1 MLEVKHLVK
10 TYSPKGG
17 VTVRALDDVS
27 IVFPEKGM
35 VFLLGKSG
43 SGKST
48 LLNVAG
54 GLDKADSGEII
65 VKGKSS
71 KDFSASD
78 FDSYRNTCVGFVFQ
92 EYNLLNEFSVEQ
104 NVALALQLQN
114 KKNDKA
120 AVNALLERVDLKGL
134 GKRKPSTLS
143 GGQKQRVAIARAL
156 IKEPEIIMADEPTG
170 ALDSTTGRQIL
181 DTFKKLSKEKL
192 VVIVSHDREFAEHY
206 ADRIIE
212 LADGKII
219 SDASK
224 TYSEPT
230 ELENGAMRVIAGNT
244 VTIENADKIDENDIK
259 KILEIIRKNGGKAI
273 IATDERKIENVKKA
287 CKINEDGS
295 AESFETTKP
304 TEPVEYDGNSTK
316 FIKSKLPA
324 SHAIKIGAS
333 GLKTKPI
340 RLIFTALLSVV
351 AFSLFGVL
359 SAFMTYD
366 RDFSFSKALQKTG
379 NPAAKVITQY
389 EQTLKTIT
397 VDTSDGSETIN
408 SDATYGSNISV
419 SKNDLKKLND
429 NNANIKF
436 AGVFGLSEYS
446 SDTKTAIG
454 VQVPDNDYYP
464 FSYFTGFSDCGAEFL
479 KSCGYTLSTGRY
491 PENKDEI
498 AVTEYVDGLFK
509 AAGKGSATDNS
520 VKITIRVLNE
530 DDDGGAGYKHIDVDL
545 KIVGVYK
552 TKAIDRKFDALKEK
566 QGATT
571 IMTSEKRSDLIA
583 SFEDY
588 LKNSFNLIAF
598 VSPEFYD
605 SYVEKDDYS
614 YDFSEHI
621 LNIIGVEISYEPISD
636 NIGYSY
642 LEAYTARFIS
652 YYSDRFVFFDL
663 DGNEIKNFDVNNLKL
678 GIDEVYAPLE
688 MFYYSD
694 GEYITKP
701 EEDNKIR
708 YFKNYKGY
716 EGTLNVK
723 GYYAVRRSTGP
734 TFSNS
739 RNMIVSEEFIAK
751 YSSAGSY
758 SFGISTTK
766 YKPTGN
772 EIYRY
777 ALAVTDNSL
786 EQTAYILN
794 GEPERDVVRTIDC
807 EVYRGISLLVSL
819 IEALSN
825 VFLIAGLILGVFAA
839 LLLLNFIS
847 ASISAKSKEIGI
859 LRAVGARGSDVF
871 KIFFSEAFIFAFICF
886 VLSSIGSAWLCNI
899 INSNILRTTVVP
911 TAELLNYNV
920 LNIAFTLVVSLVVC
934 ALATFLPVFNAAR
947 KPPVEVSRG

>member
-17 VTVRALDDVS
+17 ITVRALDDVS

-54 GLDKADSGEII
+54 GLDKADSGEIV

-71 KDFSASD
+71 KDFSGSD

-92 EYNLLNEFSVEQ
+92 EYNLLSEFSVEQ
-104 NVALALQLQN
+104 NVALALELQN

-134 GKRKPSTLS
+134 GRRKPSTLS

-170 ALDSTTGRQIL
+170 ALDSMTGRQIL

-219 SDASK
+219 SDVSK
-224 TYSEPT
+224 TYSEPVK
-230 ELENGAMRVIAGNT
+230 LENSALHVVAGDT
-244 VTIENADKIDENDIK
+244 VTIENADEINENDIK

-273 IATDERKIENVKKA
+273 IATDERKIETVKKA

-295 AESFETTKP
+295 AESFETSKP
-304 TEPVEYDGNSTK
+304 TETVEYDGKSTK

-324 SHAIKIGAS
+324 SHAFRIGAS

-340 RLIFTALLSVV
+340 RLVFTALLSVV

-389 EQTLKTIT
+389 EKTYKTIT
-397 VDTSDGSETIN
+397 VNTSDGSETVKPEA
-408 SDATYGSNISV
+408 SYGSNISI
-419 SKNDLKKLND
+419 SKNDLKKM
-429 NNANIKF
+429 NNNNVNVKF
-436 AGVFGLSEYS
+436 AGVFGLSES
-446 SDTKTAIG
+446 ALDVKTDID
-454 VQVPDNDYYP
+454 VQVSDNDYYP
-464 FSYFTGFSDCGAEFL
+464 MPYFTGFSDCGAEFL
-479 KSCGYTLSTGRY
+479 ESCGYTLLSGRY
-491 PENKDEI
+491 PENKGEI

-509 AAGKGSATDNS
+509 AAGKGSATDNT
-520 VKITIRVLNE
+520 VKINICVINE
-530 DDDGGAGYKHIDVDL
+530 DGGSIYKHIDVDL

-552 TKAIDRKFDALKEK
+552 TKAIDKKFDALKK
-566 QGATT
+566 KSDTTT
-571 IMTSEKRSDLIA
+571 ITTTENRSDLIA
-583 SFEDY
+583 SFKDY
-588 LKNSFNLIAF
+588 LKNSFNLVAF
-598 VSPEFYD
+598 VSPDFYE
-605 SYVEKDDYS
+605 SYVEKDDYPH
-614 YDFSEHI
+614 DFSMNMHI
-621 LNIIGVEISYEPISD
+621 LGVEISNEPISG
-636 NIGYSY
+636 NVYYYY
-642 LEAYTARFIS
+642 LEAYTARLVS
-652 YYSDRFVFFDL
+652 YYSDKFVFFDL

-678 GIDEVYAPLE
+678 GVDEIYAPLE

-694 GEYITKP
+694 DEYVTKTQD
-701 EEDNKIR
+701 DNKIR
-708 YFKNYKGY
+708 YFKNYNGKN
-716 EGTLNVK
+716 GTLNVK
-723 GYYAVRRSTGP
+723 GYYAVRRSKGP
-734 TFSNS
+734 TFSKS
-739 RNMIVSEEFIAK
+739 RNMIVSEEFIKK
-751 YSSAGSY
+751 YASNDSY
-758 SFGISTTK
+758 SFSISTTK
-766 YKPTGN
+766 YKPTGG

-777 ALAVTDNSL
+777 ALATTDNSL

-807 EVYRGISLLVSL
+807 EAYRGISLLVSL
-819 IEALSN
+819 IEELSN

-886 VLSSIGSAWLCNI
+886 ILSSIGSAWLCNV
-899 INSNILRTTVVP
+899 INNSILQTTVVP

>member
-35 VFLLGKSG
+35 LFLLGKSG

-230 ELENGAMRVIAGNT
+230 ELENGALRVVAGNT
-244 VTIENADKIDENDIK
+244 VTIENADKIDENDLK
-259 KILEIIRKNGGKAI
+259 KILEIIKKNGGKAI

-304 TEPVEYDGNSTK
+304 TKPVEYDGNSTK

-340 RLIFTALLSVV
+340 RLVFTALLSVV

-389 EQTLKTIT
+389 EITNKKIT
-397 VDTSDGSETIN
+397 VNASDGSETIK
-408 SDATYGSNISV
+408 SEVTYGSEISV

-429 NNANIKF
+429 NDANVKF
-436 AGVFGLSEYS
+436 AGVFGLSEYG
-446 SDTKTAIG
+446 SDIKTAIG

-464 FSYFTGFSDCGAEFL
+464 IPYFTGFSDCGAEFL

-509 AAGKGSATDNS
+509 AAGKGAATDNS
-520 VKITIRVLNE
+520 VKITVRVINE
-530 DDDGGAGYKHIDVDL
+530 DGGTIYKHIDVDL

-552 TKAIDRKFDALKEK
+552 TKAIDRKFDALKENS
-566 QGATT
+566 GATT
-571 IMTSEKRSDLIA
+571 ITTSEKRSDLMT

-605 SYVEKDDYS
+605 SYVEKDDYP
-614 YDFSEHI
+614 YDFSENMH
-621 LNIIGVEISYEPISD
+621 IIGVEISYEPISD
-636 NIGYSY
+636 NVGYSY

-678 GIDEVYAPLE
+678 GIDEVYAPLNILYDSE
-688 MFYYSD
+688 GALTPNTES
-694 GEYITKP
+694 
-701 EEDNKIR
+701 DNKIR

-723 GYYAVRRSTGP
+723 GYYAVRRSKGP

-739 RNMIVSEEFIAK
+739 HSMIVSEEFIEK
-751 YSSAGSY
+751 YSSIGSY
-758 SFGISTTK
+758 SFSVSTTK
-766 YKPTGN
+766 YKPTGD

-794 GEPERDVVRTIDC
+794 GEPERDVVRTIDSDA
-807 EVYRGISLLVSL
+807 YRGISLLVSL

>member
-71 KDFSASD
+71 NDFSASD

-92 EYNLLNEFSVEQ
+92 EYNLLSEFSVEQ
-104 NVALALQLQN
+104 NVALALELQN

-134 GKRKPSTLS
+134 GRRKPSTLS

-212 LADGKII
+212 LADGKIV
-219 SDASK
+219 SDVSK
-224 TYSEPT
+224 TYSEPI
-230 ELENGAMRVIAGNT
+230 ELENNVRVVAGDT
-244 VTIENADKIDENDIK
+244 VTIEDADKIDENDLK
-259 KILEIIRKNGGKAI
+259 KILGIIKKNGGKAI

-304 TEPVEYDGNSTK
+304 TETVEYDGKSTK

-324 SHAIKIGAS
+324 SHAFRIGAS

-340 RLIFTALLSVV
+340 RLVFTALLSVV

-379 NPAAKVITQY
+379 NPAAKVVTQY
-389 EQTLKTIT
+389 EKTYKT
-397 VDTSDGSETIN
+397 VTVNTSDGSETVKP
-408 SDATYGSNISV
+408 DVTYGSNISV

-429 NNANIKF
+429 NNANVKF
-436 AGVFGLSEYS
+436 AGVFGLSEYG
-446 SDTKTAIG
+446 SDIKTEIG

-464 FSYFTGFSDCGAEFL
+464 IPYFYGFSDCGAEFL

-520 VKITIRVLNE
+520 VKVNILVINE
-530 DDDGGAGYKHIDVDL
+530 DGGSIYKYIDVDL

-552 TKAIDRKFDALKEK
+552 TKAIDKRFDALKEK

-571 IMTSEKRSDLIA
+571 ITTSEKRSDLMT

-598 VSPEFYD
+598 VSPDFYE
-605 SYVEKDDYS
+605 SYVEKDNS
-614 YDFSEHI
+614 PRDFSVDTHI
-621 LNIIGVEISYEPISD
+621 SGVKIDNEPIYG
-636 NIGYSY
+636 NIANYNY
-642 LEAYTARFIS
+642 LEIYTAKFVS
-652 YYSDRFVFFDL
+652 HYADRFVFFDL
-663 DGNEIKNFDVNNLKL
+663 DGNELKNFDVNNLKL
-678 GIDEVYAPLE
+678 GLDEIYAPLDIG
-688 MFYYSD
+688 YYSD
-694 GEYITKP
+694 GTLITNT
-701 EEDNKIR
+701 ESDNKIR
-708 YFKNYKGY
+708 YFKNYNGY
-716 EGTLNVK
+716 EGTLSVK
-723 GYYAVRRSTGP
+723 GYYAVRRLNGP
-734 TFSNS
+734 TFGDSHNYL
-739 RNMIVSEEFIAK
+739 VSDEFIDK
-751 YSSAGSY
+751 YAFVKDY
-758 SFGISTTK
+758 SFSVSTTK
-766 YKPTGN
+766 YKPTGD

-807 EVYRGISLLVSL
+807 EAYRGISLLVSL
-819 IEALSN
+819 IEELSN

-886 VLSSIGSAWLCNI
+886 VLSTIGSAWLCNV
-899 INSNILRTTVVP
+899 INSSILQTTVVP

-920 LNIAFTLVVSLVVC
+920 LNVAFTLVVSLVVC

>member
-71 KDFSASD
+71 NDFSASD

-92 EYNLLNEFSVEQ
+92 EYNLLSEFSVEQ
-104 NVALALQLQN
+104 NVALALELQN

-134 GKRKPSTLS
+134 GRRKPSTLS

-212 LADGKII
+212 LADGKIV
-219 SDASK
+219 SDVSK
-224 TYSEPT
+224 TYSEPI
-230 ELENGAMRVIAGNT
+230 ELENNVRVVAGDT
-244 VTIENADKIDENDIK
+244 VTIEDADKLDENDLK
-259 KILEIIRKNGGKAI
+259 KILGIIRKNGGKAI

-304 TEPVEYDGNSTK
+304 TETVEYDGKSTK

-324 SHAIKIGAS
+324 SHAFRIGAS

-340 RLIFTALLSVV
+340 RLVFTALLSVV

-379 NPAAKVITQY
+379 NPAAKVVTQY
-389 EQTLKTIT
+389 EETHKTIT
-397 VDTSDGSETIN
+397 VNTSDGSETVKT
-408 SDATYGSNISV
+408 DVTYGSNISV

-429 NNANIKF
+429 NNVNVKF
-436 AGVFGLSEYS
+436 AGVFGLSES
-446 SDTKTAIG
+446 ASDAKTDIG
-454 VQVPDNDYYP
+454 VQVSDNDYYP
-464 FSYFTGFSDCGAEFL
+464 MPYFTGFSDCGAEFL
-479 KSCGYTLSTGRY
+479 ESCGYTLSAGRY
-491 PENKDEI
+491 PENKNEI

-509 AAGKGSATDNS
+509 AAGKGSATDNA
-520 VKITIRVLNE
+520 VKINIRVLNE
-530 DDDGGAGYKHIDVDL
+530 AGGGGAGYKYIDVDL

-552 TKAIDRKFDALKEK
+552 TKAIDKKFDALKK
-566 QGATT
+566 TPDT
-571 IMTSEKRSDLIA
+571 MTMTTSENRSDLIA
-583 SFEDY
+583 SFKDY

-598 VSPEFYD
+598 VSPDFYE
-605 SYVEKDDYS
+605 SYVEKDEHP
-614 YDFSEHI
+614 YDFSMNMHI
-621 LNIIGVEISYEPISD
+621 LGVEISNEPISG
-636 NIGYSY
+636 NVYYYY
-642 LEAYTARFIS
+642 LEAYTARFVS
-652 YYSDRFVFFDL
+652 YYSDSFVFFDL

-678 GIDEVYAPLE
+678 GVDEIYAPLE
-688 MFYYSD
+688 ILYDSE
-694 GEYITKP
+694 GTLTPNTEN
-701 EEDNKIR
+701 DNKIR
-708 YFKNYKGY
+708 YFKNYNGKS
-716 EGTLNVK
+716 GTLNVK
-723 GYYAVRRSTGP
+723 GYYAVRRSKGP
-734 TFSNS
+734 TFSYS
-739 RNMIVSEEFIAK
+739 RNMIVSEEFIKK
-751 YSSAGSY
+751 YASNDSY
-758 SFGISTTK
+758 SFSISTTK
-766 YKPTGN
+766 YKPTGG

-777 ALAVTDNSL
+777 ALATTDNSL
-786 EQTAYILN
+786 EQTSYILN

-807 EVYRGISLLVSL
+807 EAYRGISLLVSL
-819 IEALSN
+819 IEELSN

-886 VLSSIGSAWLCNI
+886 ILSSIGSAWLCNV
-899 INSNILRTTVVP
+899 INSSILHTTVVP

>member
-27 IVFPEKGM
+27 IAFPEKGM

-71 KDFSASD
+71 NDFSASD

-92 EYNLLNEFSVEQ
+92 EYNLLSEFSVEQ
-104 NVALALQLQN
+104 NVALALELQN

-134 GKRKPSTLS
+134 GRRKPSTLS

-212 LADGKII
+212 LADGKIV
-219 SDASK
+219 SDVSK
-224 TYSEPT
+224 TYSEPI
-230 ELENGAMRVIAGNT
+230 ELENNVRVVAGDT
-244 VTIENADKIDENDIK
+244 VTIEDADKLDENDLK
-259 KILEIIRKNGGKAI
+259 KILGIIRKNGGKAI

-304 TEPVEYDGNSTK
+304 TETVEYDGKSTK

-324 SHAIKIGAS
+324 SHAFRIGAS

-340 RLIFTALLSVV
+340 RLVFTALLSVV

-389 EQTLKTIT
+389 EITNKKIT
-397 VDTSDGSETIN
+397 VNASDGSETVK
-408 SDATYGSNISV
+408 SDTTYGTDISV

-429 NNANIKF
+429 NNANVKF
-436 AGVFGLSEYS
+436 AGVFGLSEYG
-446 SDTKTAIG
+446 SDIKTEIG

-464 FSYFTGFSDCGAEFL
+464 IPYFYGFSDCGAEFL
-479 KSCGYTLSTGRY
+479 KSCGYTLLSGRY

-520 VKITIRVLNE
+520 VKVNILVINE
-530 DDDGGAGYKHIDVDL
+530 DGGSIYKYIDVDL

-552 TKAIDRKFDALKEK
+552 TKAIDAKFDALKEK

-571 IMTSEKRSDLIA
+571 ITTSEKRSDLMT

-598 VSPEFYD
+598 VSPDFYE
-605 SYVEKDDYS
+605 SYVEKDNS
-614 YDFSEHI
+614 PRDFSVDTHI
-621 LNIIGVEISYEPISD
+621 SGVKIDNEPIYG
-636 NIGYSY
+636 NIANFNY
-642 LEAYTARFIS
+642 LEIYTAKFVS
-652 YYSDRFVFFDL
+652 HYADRFVFFDL
-663 DGNEIKNFDVNNLKL
+663 DGNELKNFDVNNLKL
-678 GIDEVYAPLE
+678 GLDEIYAPLDIG
-688 MFYYSD
+688 YYSD
-694 GEYITKP
+694 GTLITNT
-701 EEDNKIR
+701 ESDNKIR
-708 YFKNYKGY
+708 YFKNHNGY
-716 EGTLNVK
+716 EGTLSVK
-723 GYYAVRRSTGP
+723 GYYAVRRLNGP
-734 TFSNS
+734 TFGDSHNYL
-739 RNMIVSEEFIAK
+739 VSDEFIDK
-751 YSSAGSY
+751 YASVKDY
-758 SFGISTTK
+758 SFSISTTK
-766 YKPTGN
+766 YKPTGD

-807 EVYRGISLLVSL
+807 EAYRGISLLVSL

-886 VLSSIGSAWLCNI
+886 VLSTIGSAWLCNV
-899 INSNILRTTVVP
+899 INSSILHTTIVP

>member
-71 KDFSASD
+71 NDFSALD

-92 EYNLLNEFSVEQ
+92 EYNLLSEFSVEQ
-104 NVALALQLQN
+104 NVALALELQN

-181 DTFKKLSKEKL
+181 DTFKKLSKDKL

-212 LADGKII
+212 LADGKIV
-219 SDASK
+219 SDVSK
-224 TYSEPT
+224 TYSEPI
-230 ELENGAMRVIAGNT
+230 ELENNVRVVAGDT
-244 VTIENADKIDENDIK
+244 VTIEDADKLDENDLK
-259 KILEIIRKNGGKAI
+259 KILGIIRKNGGKAI

-304 TEPVEYDGNSTK
+304 TEAVEYDGKSTK

-324 SHAIKIGAS
+324 SHAFRIGAS

-340 RLIFTALLSVV
+340 RLIFTALLSIV

-389 EQTLKTIT
+389 EITNKKIT
-397 VDTSDGSETIN
+397 VNASDGSETVK
-408 SDATYGSNISV
+408 SDTTYGTDISV

-429 NNANIKF
+429 NNANVKF
-436 AGVFGLSEYS
+436 AGVFGLSEYG
-446 SDTKTAIG
+446 SDIKTEIG

-464 FSYFTGFSDCGAEFL
+464 IPYFYGFSDCGADFL

-509 AAGKGSATDNS
+509 AAGKGAATDNS
-520 VKITIRVLNE
+520 VKVNILVINE
-530 DDDGGAGYKHIDVDL
+530 DGGSIYKYIDVDL

-552 TKAIDRKFDALKEK
+552 TKAIDKRFDALKEK

-571 IMTSEKRSDLIA
+571 ITTSEKRSDLMT

-598 VSPEFYD
+598 VSPDFYE
-605 SYVEKDDYS
+605 SYVEKDNS
-614 YDFSEHI
+614 PRDFSVDTHI
-621 LNIIGVEISYEPISD
+621 SGVKIDNEPIYG
-636 NIGYSY
+636 NIANYNY
-642 LEAYTARFIS
+642 LEIYTAKFVS
-652 YYSDRFVFFDL
+652 HYADRFVFFDL
-663 DGNEIKNFDVNNLKL
+663 DGNELKNFDVNNLKL
-678 GIDEVYAPLE
+678 GLDEIYAPLDIG
-688 MFYYSD
+688 YYSD
-694 GEYITKP
+694 GTLITNT
-701 EEDNKIR
+701 ESDNKIR
-708 YFKNYKGY
+708 YFKNYNGY
-716 EGTLNVK
+716 EGTLSVK
-723 GYYAVRRSTGP
+723 GYYAVRRLNGP
-734 TFSNS
+734 TFGDSHNYL
-739 RNMIVSEEFIAK
+739 VSDEFIDK
-751 YSSAGSY
+751 YASVKDY
-758 SFGISTTK
+758 SFSISTTK
-766 YKPTGN
+766 YKPTGD

-807 EVYRGISLLVSL
+807 EAYRGISLLVSL

-886 VLSSIGSAWLCNI
+886 VLSSIGSAWLCNV
-899 INSNILRTTVVP
+899 INSDILRTTVVP

>member
-71 KDFSASD
+71 NDFSASD

-92 EYNLLNEFSVEQ
+92 EYNLLSEFSVEQ
-104 NVALALQLQN
+104 NVALALELQN

-134 GKRKPSTLS
+134 GRRKPSTLS

-212 LADGKII
+212 LADGKIV
-219 SDASK
+219 SDVSK
-224 TYSEPT
+224 TYSEPI
-230 ELENGAMRVIAGNT
+230 ELENNVRVVAGDT
-244 VTIENADKIDENDIK
+244 VTIEDADKLDENDLK
-259 KILEIIRKNGGKAI
+259 KILGIIRKNGGKAI

-304 TEPVEYDGNSTK
+304 TETVEYDGKSTK

-324 SHAIKIGAS
+324 SHAFRIGAS

-340 RLIFTALLSVV
+340 RLVFTALLSVV

-366 RDFSFSKALQKTG
+366 RDFSISKALQKTG
-379 NPAAKVITQY
+379 NPAAKVVTQY
-389 EQTLKTIT
+389 EETHKTIT
-397 VDTSDGSETIN
+397 VSTSDGSETVKT
-408 SDATYGSNISV
+408 DVTYGSNISV

-429 NNANIKF
+429 NNVNVKF
-436 AGVFGLSEYS
+436 AGVFGLSES
-446 SDTKTAIG
+446 ASDAKTDIG
-454 VQVPDNDYYP
+454 VQVSDNDYYP
-464 FSYFTGFSDCGAEFL
+464 MPYFTGFSDCGAEFL
-479 KSCGYTLSTGRY
+479 ESCGYTLSAGRY

-509 AAGKGSATDNS
+509 AAGKGSATDNA
-520 VKITIRVLNE
+520 VKINIRVLNE
-530 DDDGGAGYKHIDVDL
+530 AGGGGAGYKYIDVDL

-552 TKAIDRKFDALKEK
+552 TKAIDTKFEALNIFK
-566 QGATT
+566 
-571 IMTSEKRSDLIA
+571 
-583 SFEDY
+583 
-588 LKNSFNLIAF
+588 LIAF
-598 VSPEFYD
+598 VSPDFYE
-605 SYVEKDDYS
+605 SYVEKDEHP
-614 YDFSEHI
+614 YDFSMNMHI
-621 LNIIGVEISYEPISD
+621 LGVEISNEPISG
-636 NIGYSY
+636 NVYYYY
-642 LEAYTARFIS
+642 LEAYTARFVS
-652 YYSDRFVFFDL
+652 YYSDSFVFFDL

-678 GIDEVYAPLE
+678 GVDEIYAPLE
-688 MFYYSD
+688 ILYDSE
-694 GEYITKP
+694 GTLTPNTEN
-701 EEDNKIR
+701 DNKIR
-708 YFKNYKGY
+708 YFKNYNGKS
-716 EGTLNVK
+716 GTLNVK
-723 GYYAVRRSTGP
+723 GYYAVRRSKGP
-734 TFSNS
+734 TFSKT
-739 RNMIVSEEFIAK
+739 RKMIVSEEFIKK
-751 YSSAGSY
+751 YASNDSY
-758 SFGISTTK
+758 SFSISTTK
-766 YKPTGN
+766 YKPTGG

-777 ALAVTDNSL
+777 ALATTDNSL
-786 EQTAYILN
+786 EQTAYILD

-807 EVYRGISLLVSL
+807 EAYRGISLLVSL
-819 IEALSN
+819 IEELSN

-886 VLSSIGSAWLCNI
+886 VLSTIGSAWLCNV
-899 INSNILRTTVVP
+899 INSSILHTTVVP